1 MDKKLTISLS
11 APWYIYVRE
20 IKALFEKD
28 PEIKIVFDEDNLE
41 VKLYVDNPTKAD
53 ALTQIL
59 APKKSF
65 GSIFVKVTVI
75 PANKLKMNNGALY
88 TAAFE
93 GNPIFSHSSE
103 FQGLYNQPITYVV
116 FKKEVVQYFSDNL
129 SDEHGITSTLY
140 QDIAKDVIAKDG
152 IYFCTDV
159 DNESAIIK
167 LEK

>member
-1 MDKKLTISLS
+1 MDKKLVLS
-11 APWYIYVRE
+11 APWYIYIRE

-41 VKLYVDNPTKAD
+41 VKLYVDNPAKAD

-59 APKKSF
+59 APEKIF
-65 GSIFVKVTVI
+65 GSISVKVTVI
-75 PANKLKMNNGALY
+75 PANKLKMGNGTLY
-88 TAAFE
+88 AAAFE